1 MECMIGLERDTM
13 IRRSKSRWLLGRRGT
28 VTVEMALVLPIFTML
43 VFGII
48 EFGRGFMIMQ
58 LVTNV
63 AREGCRKA
71 IIDGSTNADVTNY
84 IQTFMQSTANVAP
97 ASTTV
102 TITVTPATGNP
113 ANPSSNLA
121 TCVSRDLVNV
131 KVQIPFS
138 AVQLITAKYLA
149 EKTLTSEASMRHE

>member
-1 MECMIGLERDTM
+1 M
-13 IRRSKSRWLLGRRGT
+13 IRHWKDRWRQGRRGA

-58 LVTNV
+58 LVTNA
-63 AREGCRKA
+63 AREGCRRA
-71 IIDGSTNADVTNY
+71 IIDGSTNSEISTY
-84 IQTFMQSTANVAP
+84 IKDFMKSAGNVSTSA
-97 ASTTV
+97 TTV

-113 ANPSSNLA
+113 SNPTNNLA
-121 TCVSRDLVNV
+121 LCQSRDLVTV

-149 EKTLTSEASMRHE
+149 GKTLKGEASMRHE

>member
-1 MECMIGLERDTM
+1 MNRRWKERW
-13 IRRSKSRWLLGRRGT
+13 RQGRRGA

-58 LVTNV
+58 LVTNA
-63 AREGCRKA
+63 AREGCRRG
-71 IIDGSTNADVTNY
+71 IIDGSTNSEVTDY
-84 IQTFMQSTANVAP
+84 IKTFMQTSGNVPTSA
-97 ASTTV
+97 TTV
-102 TITVTPATGNP
+102 TITVTPAPGNP

-121 TCVSRDLVNV
+121 TCNSRDLVNV

-138 AVQLITAKYLA
+138 AVQLISAKYLSG
-149 EKTLTSEASMRHE
+149 KTLTGDASMRHE

>member
-1 MECMIGLERDTM
+1 MN
-13 IRRSKSRWLLGRRGT
+13 RRWSDRWRQGRRGT

-58 LVTNV
+58 LVTNA
-63 AREGCRKA
+63 AREGCRRG

-84 IQTFMQSTANVAP
+84 IQTFMQTSGNVATS
-97 ASTTV
+97 ATTV
-102 TITVTPATGNP
+102 TITVTPAAGNP
-113 ANPSSNLA
+113 ANPTSSLA
-121 TCVSRDLVNV
+121 TCSSRDLVTV
-131 KVQIPFS
+131 KVDIPFS

-149 EKTLTSEASMRHE
+149 GKTLTGQASMRHE

>member
-1 MECMIGLERDTM
+1 M
-13 IRRSKSRWLLGRRGT
+13 IRRWSERWHQGRRGA

-58 LVTNV
+58 LVTNA
-63 AREGCRKA
+63 AREGCRRA
-71 IIDGSTNADVTNY
+71 IIDGSTNAEVTSY
-84 IQTFMQSTANVAP
+84 IQSFLQQSANVSAGNV
-97 ASTTV
+97 TV
-102 TITVTPATGNP
+102 TITVTPAAGNP
-113 ANPSSNLA
+113 ANPGNDLSL
-121 TCVSRDLVNV
+121 CQSRDLITV

-149 EKTLTSEASMRHE
+149 GKTLSGQASMRHE

>member
-1 MECMIGLERDTM
+1 MFCRWSD
-13 IRRSKSRWLLGRRGT
+13 RSRLRRRGA

-58 LVTNV
+58 LVTNA
-63 AREGCRKA
+63 AREGCRRG
-71 IIDGSTNADVTNY
+71 IIDGSTNTDVTNY
-84 IQTFMQSTANVAP
+84 IQTFMQNSGNVAP
-97 ASTTV
+97 ANTTV
-102 TITVTPATGNP
+102 TITVTPAAGNP

-121 TCVSRDLVNV
+121 TCASRDLVNV

-138 AVQLITAKYLA
+138 AVQLISAKYLNG
-149 EKTLTSEASMRHE
+149 KILKGEASMRHE

>member
-1 MECMIGLERDTM
+1 MNRRWKERW
-13 IRRSKSRWLLGRRGT
+13 SQGRRGA

-58 LVTNV
+58 LVTNA
-63 AREGCRKA
+63 AREGCRRA
-71 IIDGSTNADVTNY
+71 IIDGSTNTEITNY
-84 IQTFMQSTANVAP
+84 VQTFMQTSGNVAP

-113 ANPSSNLA
+113 ANPTSSLA
-121 TCVSRDLVNV
+121 TCASRDLVNV

-138 AVQLITAKYLA
+138 AVQLITAKYLSG
-149 EKTLTSEASMRHE
+149 KTLKGEASMRHE

>member
-1 MECMIGLERDTM
+1 MN
-13 IRRSKSRWLLGRRGT
+13 RRWSDRWRQGRRGT

-58 LVTNV
+58 LVTNA

-71 IIDGSTNADVTNY
+71 IIDGSTNSDVTSY
-84 IQTFMQSTANVAP
+84 IQTFMKTSGNVATS
-97 ASTTV
+97 ATAV
-102 TITVTPATGNP
+102 TITVTPAAGNP
-113 ANPSSNLA
+113 ANPTSNLA
-121 TCVSRDLVNV
+121 TCSSRDLVTV
-131 KVQIPFS
+131 KVDIPFS

-149 EKTLTSEASMRHE
+149 GKTLTGQASMRHE

>member
-1 MECMIGLERDTM
+1 MN
-13 IRRSKSRWLLGRRGT
+13 RRWSDRWRQGRRGT

-58 LVTNV
+58 LVTNA
-63 AREGCRKA
+63 AREGCRRA
-71 IIDGSTNADVTNY
+71 IIDGSTNTDVTNY

-138 AVQLITAKYLA
+138 EVQLITAKYLA
-149 EKTLTSEASMRHE
+149 GKTLTSEASMRHE